1 MLGTVLFQKIKAMQF
16 FSDVNLTNG
25 KQEEVYSG
33 IEKTLAVKLRT
44 DSLSALY
51 IPFYCNEEIFG
62 TDFDVKIPG
71 KDSVVFSKKVDDKDG
86 ETKFLIL
93 SFPKAIS
100 FSSINILCNKN
111 VVYIF
116 SNDFIQSKQ
125 YGVPLKFQ
133 FLFVFTYIIFITF
146 AYLLFLLIN
155 NFIKNF
161 AGKYFLYAILLGCM
175 CIVIWPAFNIP
186 DERVHFNTANYY
198 ANIIMGIQNFSPETT
213 LDYILFRECD
223 NLIYP
228 KEFSEKKEFTRD
240 TSEFWG
246 VKDLKKYYSFAFP
259 KILKKTS
266 NTYIKNA
273 EKEVIEVKKSLYF
286 VPHVLGVMFF
296 RIINANQYVLY
307 YGTCLFALV
316 WNALIV
322 AIALFKTKCKNILF
336 FFLALNPAILQ
347 SMCHFSYDGAIFAIA
362 ISFIL
367 YFLSFYKT
375 GNKIDLIL
383 SVVCWL
389 VLIPAKSHIYMM
401 LGIIYV
407 FLFLERFKI
416 LCENKKNLCFSTVI
430 TILISIIAIY
440 ICISFFKK
448 PEFIIRDYPTKTSV
462 VLTRSFIISS
472 PVSTIA
478 LFFTT
483 VFEKTQSFLLQAVGL
498 LLGVRNIPVNFFLTI
513 SYLSILFFVVRDNS
527 NISINKKEMIIFV
540 FVSISISLSI
550 FAGMLISHPYNG
562 MYIGGIQ
569 GRYFIPILPLLFMS
583 LNYFFHHENS
593 SVYNNS
599 KTLQLAIPLYVFL
612 VFVNVFEV
620 IMIS

>member
-1 MLGTVLFQKIKAMQF
+1 MYYFLNKFIRKHWIMIAYVFFSFLLGTVLFQKIKVMQF
-16 FSDVNLTNG
+16 FSDVNLNNG
-25 KQEEVYSG
+25 KYEEVHSG
-33 IEKTLAVKLRT
+33 IEKTVAVKLRT

-51 IPFYCNEEIFG
+51 IPFECNEEIFG
-62 TDFDVKIPG
+62 TDFDVKIAG
-71 KDSVVFSKKVDDKDG
+71 KDNVVFSKKVDGKAG

-93 SFPKAIS
+93 SFPKATS

-111 VVYIF
+111 VIYIS
-116 SNDFIQSKQ
+116 SNGFIQSKQ

-133 FLFVFTYIIFITF
+133 FFFVFAYIIFITL

-161 AGKYFLYAILLGCM
+161 AGKYFLYAILLGCT

-213 LDYILFRECD
+213 PNYILFRECD

-240 TSEFWG
+240 TSEFWE

-259 KILKKTS
+259 SILKKTS
-266 NTYIKNA
+266 NTYIKNTK
-273 EKEVIEVKKSLYF
+273 KEVIEVKKSLYF

-307 YGTCLFALV
+307 YGTCLFALI

-375 GNKIDLIL
+375 ENKIDLML

-389 VLIPAKSHIYMM
+389 VLIPAKSHLYTL
-401 LGIIYV
+401 LGLIYV
-407 FLFLERFKI
+407 L
-416 LCENKKNLCFSTVI
+416 
-430 TILISIIAIY
+430 LI
-440 ICISFFKK
+440 
-448 PEFIIRDYPTKTSV
+448 
-462 VLTRSFIISS
+462 
-472 PVSTIA
+472 
-478 LFFTT
+478 
-483 VFEKTQSFLLQAVGL
+483 
-498 LLGVRNIPVNFFLTI
+498 
-513 SYLSILFFVVRDNS
+513 
-527 NISINKKEMIIFV
+527 
-540 FVSISISLSI
+540 
-550 FAGMLISHPYNG
+550 
-562 MYIGGIQ
+562 
-569 GRYFIPILPLLFMS
+569 
-583 LNYFFHHENS
+583 
-593 SVYNNS
+593 
-599 KTLQLAIPLYVFL
+599 
-612 VFVNVFEV
+612 
-620 IMIS
+620 